1 MKTPIVNMFNDAD
14 GCYDRIRHN
23 VMAIAL
29 RKRGCNKNVIET
41 IMAVLIVM
49 KHHVKCSVLLTYF
62 ALEAVDKGA
71 GTAQL
76 AGTLSS
82 R

>member
-41 IMAVLIVM
+41 IMAVLIAM
-49 KHHVKCSVLLTYF
+49 KHHVNI
-62 ALEAVDKGA
+62 
-71 GTAQL
+71 
-76 AGTLSS
+76 
-82 R
+82 